1 MKTII
6 LLGELGKKF
15 GRKHRL
21 DVGSAAE
28 AIRAL
33 CANFKEFRQ
42 FVASSAERNVAY
54 RVINVREDISE
65 QELHHPVGHTIVFAP
80 VVIGANFLKKFGM
93 AILGAVLIVA
103 SFFLPPLALVGTATL
118 ASVTFTIGVSL
129 VLGGVAQLLAPTPK
143 TPGSEE
149 NTASYVFNGPV
160 NTSAQGATIPVGY
173 GRMIVGSAV
182 ISAGIKSEDVAVPA
196 PVVEAETPIYD
207 SSFYDN
213 ATA

>member
-6 LLGELGKKF
+6 LLGELGKRF

-28 AIRAL
+28 AVRAL

-54 RVINVREDISE
+54 RVVNVRQDIGED
-65 QELHHPVGHTIVFAP
+65 ELHHPVGHTIVFAP
-80 VVIGANFLKKFGM
+80 VVMGSSFLKKFGM
-93 AILGAVLIVA
+93 AILGAVLIAA
-103 SFFLPPLALVGTATL
+103 SFFIPPIALVGTATL
-118 ASVTFTIGVSL
+118 ASVTFTIGVSM

-143 TPGSEE
+143 TPETEE
-149 NTASYVFNGPV
+149 NTASYIFNGAV

-173 GRMIVGSAV
+173 GRLIVGSAV
-182 ISAGIKSEDVAVPA
+182 ISAGISVEDF
-196 PVVEAETPIYD
+196 EA
-207 SSFYDN
+207 
-213 ATA
+213 

>member
-6 LLGELGKKF
+6 LLGELGKRF

-21 DVGSAAE
+21 DVSSAAE
-28 AIRAL
+28 AVRAL

-54 RVINVREDISE
+54 RVVNGKQDIGED
-65 QELHHPVGHTIVFAP
+65 ELHHPATHTIVFAP
-80 VVIGANFLKKFGM
+80 VVMGANFLKKFGM
-93 AILGAVLIVA
+93 VILGAVLIAA

-129 VLGGVAQLLAPTPK
+129 ALGGIAQLLAPSPK
-143 TPGSEE
+143 APADED
-149 NTASYVFNGPV
+149 NTSSYIFSGAV

-173 GRMIVGSAV
+173 GRLIVGSAV
-182 ISAGIKSEDVAVPA
+182 ISAGISVEDIDA
-196 PVVEAETPIYD
+196 
-207 SSFYDN
+207 
-213 ATA
+213 